1 MAVAAPGCECNSA
14 APKNGMGCI
23 LPAFVFRCKT
33 FLFWQEQLRNINA
46 PGTVKRDNRQQ
57 RRWCVMRIQV
67 YCVTLTGMVCRTL
80 VVLVRELRVKTLQS
94 PCIGTIRLGVFI
106 VTDSGLN
113 PALQGGAEL
122 ETPA

>member
-1 MAVAAPGCECNSA
+1 
-14 APKNGMGCI
+14 
-23 LPAFVFRCKT
+23 
-33 FLFWQEQLRNINA
+33 
-46 PGTVKRDNRQQ
+46 
-57 RRWCVMRIQV
+57 MRIQV